1 MRADEFLVEKIVGTL
16 HVDNIEILVNDHAF
30 DRAKQ
35 RGVPHTV
42 IDPVLKKLPQIYSEM
57 NAIESGQQFWVYAN
71 VYNISIGFRKY
82 DNEGDTMR
90 IVLNTLIA
98 DHPGD
103 NISSP
108 VLEIR

>member
-1 MRADEFLVEKIVGTL
+1 MRAAEFLLEKIVGKL
-16 HVDNIEILVNDHAF
+16 QIDNIEVLVNDHAF

-42 IDPVLKKLPQIYSEM
+42 VDPVLKKLPKLYSEIES
-57 NAIESGQQFWVYAN
+57 IESGQQFWVYAD

-82 DNEGDTMR
+82 DNEGDTIR

-103 NISSP
+103 KINPI
-108 VLEIR
+108 LEIY